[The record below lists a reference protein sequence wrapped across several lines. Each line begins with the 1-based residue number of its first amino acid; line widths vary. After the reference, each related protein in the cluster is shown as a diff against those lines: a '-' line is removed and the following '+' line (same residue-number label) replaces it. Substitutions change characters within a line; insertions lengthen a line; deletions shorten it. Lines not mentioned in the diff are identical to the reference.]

1 MLETA
6 TNHAKQRV
14 VRAPGAAQ
22 SCKLSA
28 HKTNAA
34 LRLRPSLAFFAKLS
48 LPNPCFSV
56 GVGRIGGTNID
67 GLGVCTRAASGL
79 RFFCCTKSY
88 WPRLHAFVGTGPLFP
103 PLPSQELFIFERRR
117 SFFSA
122 PQCFFVRGLM
132 QRNRPICEGPR
143 EDGRGLSSVV
153 TKCEVR

>member
-1 MLETA
+1 MPETA

-79 RFFCCTKSY
+79 RFFVALSLTGHVCMHLWVPALFFPLCLAKSSSSSSAGG
-88 WPRLHAFVGTGPLFP
+88 PFFRLRNV
-103 PLPSQELFIFERRR
+103 
-117 SFFSA
+117 
-122 PQCFFVRGLM
+122 FFVRGLM